1 MWVVSTADVE
11 GSTELVERTGLSVP
25 VGHSLPMAETAER
38 LGLFYEER
46 RHILHA
52 ASFLFNSNGRIA
64 LAVTSTGAVGRL
76 MPDELDRLLDFWR
89 RKRQATTKE

>member
-1 MWVVSTADVE
+1 MWVASTADPA
-11 GSTELVERTGLSVP
+11 GSAELVERTGLSVP
-25 VGHSLPMAETAER
+25 VGHSLPMVQTAET

-52 ASFLFNSNGRIA
+52 ASFLFDSTGRVT
-64 LAVTSTGAVGRL
+64 LAVTSSGAVGRL

-89 RKRQATTKE
+89 RKRQ